1 MSLQFG
7 FPSKER
13 MSYDSAVL
21 YVFMYNQ
28 KGSTG
33 WRMPTFDEWN
43 NHASDKSA
51 WAEGDDEEE
60 IFDDDLWYA
69 LPVRDVE

>member
-13 MSYDSAVL
+13 MSYESAVL

-33 WRMPTFDEWN
+33 WRMPTDYEWTEY
-43 NHASDKSA
+43 ASAIAA
-51 WAEGDDEEE
+51 WAQGDDN
-60 IFDDDLWYA
+60 DPDLFGDNWYA
-69 LPVRDVE
+69 LPVRDV